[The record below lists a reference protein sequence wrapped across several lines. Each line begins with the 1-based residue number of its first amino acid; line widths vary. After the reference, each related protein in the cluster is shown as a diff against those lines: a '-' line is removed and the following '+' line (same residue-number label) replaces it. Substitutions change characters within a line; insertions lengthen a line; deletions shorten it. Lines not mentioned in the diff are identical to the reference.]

1 MNKLCGSAGGKASVC
16 NAGDPGWI
24 PGSGRPPGEGIGYP
38 LQECCLENSMDGGA
52 WQAEVRGVAKSRT
65 QLSDF
70 HFIFTLHREFG
81 SRFSDVYVNR
91 WSQVNLRGL
100 CR

>member
-1 MNKLCGSAGGKASVC
+1 
-16 NAGDPGWI
+16 
-24 PGSGRPPGEGIGYP
+24 
-38 LQECCLENSMDGGA
+38 MDGGA
-52 WQAEVRGVAKSRT
+52 WQAEVRGVAKSWT